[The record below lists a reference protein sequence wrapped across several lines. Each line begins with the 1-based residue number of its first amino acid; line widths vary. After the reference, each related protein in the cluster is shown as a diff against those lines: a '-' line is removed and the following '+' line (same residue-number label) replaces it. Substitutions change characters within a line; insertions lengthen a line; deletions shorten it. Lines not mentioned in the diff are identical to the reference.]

1 MPKTMK
7 SRLTDLSLSLKV
19 DTNFVEMQI
28 EKFLDKQFERQDV
41 LPGCEMIFN
50 SKEPVSPGVRNE
62 IMKRYRDAGYVV
74 NDYTEKNPEALFRLG
89 LEAL

>member
-41 LPGCEMIFN
+41 LPGLRDDIQFQGT
-50 SKEPVSPGVRNE
+50 GVTGRTE
-62 IMKRYRDAGYVV
+62 RDHE
-74 NDYTEKNPEALFRLG
+74 TI
-89 LEAL
+89 